1 MPVQIV
7 QGISECTRFSLV
19 AVFYKSG
26 GSPLYS
32 FNIVEALVWDSIKS
46 FSKVQQDNIALLA
59 MIKVSSKIFEGDE
72 QFGFTRMRF
81 EEAMLDIRHDLELF
95 QVGHNVTKYKYSMIL
110 RETEMREIGL

>member
-59 MIKVSSKIFEGDE
+59 MIKVSSKIRFEGDE
-72 QFGFTRMRF
+72 QLGFTRMRF
-81 EEAMLDIRHDLELF
+81 EEGMLDIRHDLELF
-95 QVGHNVTKYKYSMIL
+95 
-110 RETEMREIGL
+110 